1 MTYMSKDEI
10 TSFLSQGTLTAKVS
24 TVNKDGT
31 CHTVPIWFVLDG
43 EEEEKEAEGQHI
55 IFTTSSESVKA
66 KHIRRDN
73 RVTLCVDDQKPMYSF
88 VTVYGNATITQYNDN
103 PDEQLK
109 WSTKIAE
116 RYMGKE
122 NAERYGKRNAGE
134 GELLVRVKPTKIIA
148 EKDIAE

>member
-1 MTYMSKDEI
+1 MTYMSKEE
-10 TSFLSQGTLTAKVS
+10 TASFLSQGTLTAKVS

-43 EEEEKEAEGQHI
+43 EEEEEEAEGQDI

-122 NAERYGKRNAGE
+122 NAERYGKRNACE

>member
-1 MTYMSKDEI
+1 MSKEE
-10 TSFLSQGTLTAKVS
+10 TASFLSQGTLTAKVS

-43 EEEEKEAEGQHI
+43 EEEEEEEAEGQDI

-88 VTVYGNATITQYNDN
+88 VTVYGNATITQYSDN

>member
-1 MTYMSKDEI
+1 MSKEE
-10 TSFLSQGTLTAKVS
+10 TASFLSQGTLTAKVS

-43 EEEEKEAEGQHI
+43 KEEEKEAEGQDI
-55 IFTTSSESVKA
+55 IFTTSRESVKA

-88 VTVYGNATITQYNDN
+88 VTVYGNATITQYKDN

-148 EKDIAE
+148 EKDIAK

>member
-1 MTYMSKDEI
+1 MSKDEI

-31 CHTVPIWFVLDG
+31 CHTVPVWFVMDG
-43 EEEEKEAEGQHI
+43 EEEEEEEEEDI
-55 IFTTSSESVKA
+55 MFTTSSESVKA

-73 RVTLCVDDQKPMYSF
+73 RVTICVDDQKPMYSF
-88 VTVYGNATITQYNDN
+88 VTVYGNATITQYNEN

-148 EKDIAE
+148 QKNIAEWE

>member
-1 MTYMSKDEI
+1 MTDMSKNEI
-10 TSFLSQGTLTAKVS
+10 TRFLSQGTLTAKVS

-43 EEEEKEAEGQHI
+43 KEEGDI
-55 IFTTSSESVKA
+55 IFTTSTESVKA

-88 VTVYGNATITQYNDN
+88 VTVYGNATITKYNDN

-122 NAERYGKRNAGE
+122 NAESYGKRNAGE
-134 GELLVRVKPTKIIA
+134 EELLVRVKPTKIIA
-148 EKDIAE
+148 QKDIAE

>member
-1 MTYMSKDEI
+1 MTYMSKEE
-10 TSFLSQGTLTAKVS
+10 TASFLSQGTLTAKVS

-43 EEEEKEAEGQHI
+43 EEEEEEAEGQDI

-88 VTVYGNATITQYNDN
+88 VTVYGNATITQYSDN

>member
-1 MTYMSKDEI
+1 MSKDEI
-10 TSFLSQGTLTAKVS
+10 TRFLSQGTLTAKIS

-31 CHTVPIWFVLDG
+31 CHTVPVWFVLDG
-43 EEEEKEAEGQHI
+43 EEEEDI
-55 IFTTSSESVKA
+55 IFATSSESVKV

-73 RVTLCVDDQKPMYSF
+73 RVTICVDDQKPMYSF
-88 VTVYGNATITQYNDN
+88 VIVYGNATITPYNDN
-103 PDEQLK
+103 PDEQLR

-148 EKDIAE
+148 QRDIAE

>member
-1 MTYMSKDEI
+1 MSKEE
-10 TSFLSQGTLTAKVS
+10 TSRFLSQGTLTAKVS

-43 EEEEKEAEGQHI
+43 EEKEKEAEGQDI

-88 VTVYGNATITQYNDN
+88 VTVYGNATITPYNDN
-103 PDEQLK
+103 PGEQLK

-122 NAERYGKRNAGE
+122 NAERYGKRNACE
-134 GELLVRVKPTKIIA
+134 GELLVRVKPIKIIA

>member
-1 MTYMSKDEI
+1 MSKEE
-10 TSFLSQGTLTAKVS
+10 TASFLSQGTLTAKVS

-43 EEEEKEAEGQHI
+43 EEEEEEAEGQDI

-88 VTVYGNATITQYNDN
+88 VTVYGNATITQYSDN

>member
-1 MTYMSKDEI
+1 MTHMSKDEI
-10 TSFLSQGTLTAKVS
+10 AHFLSQGTLTAKVS

-31 CHTVPIWFVLDG
+31 CHSVPIWFVLDD
-43 EEEEKEAEGQHI
+43 EEGNIII
-55 IFTTSSESVKA
+55 IFTTSGESVKA

-88 VTVYGNATITQYNDN
+88 VTVYGNATITQYNEN

-134 GELLVRVKPTKIIA
+134 GELLVRVKPTNIIA

>member
-1 MTYMSKDEI
+1 MSKEE
-10 TSFLSQGTLTAKVS
+10 TASFLSQGTLTAKVS

-43 EEEEKEAEGQHI
+43 EEEKEEAEGQNI

-88 VTVYGNATITQYNDN
+88 VTLYGNATITQYNDN

-109 WSTKIAE
+109 WSTRIAE

-122 NAERYGKRNAGE
+122 NAEKYGKRNACE

>member
-1 MTYMSKDEI
+1 MSKDEI
-10 TSFLSQGTLTAKVS
+10 TSFLSQGTLTAKLS
-24 TVNKDGT
+24 TVNKNGT
-31 CHTVPIWFVLDG
+31 CHTVPIWFVLDDA
-43 EEEEKEAEGQHI
+43 EKDI
-55 IFTTSSESVKA
+55 IFTTSSDSVKA

-88 VTVYGNATITQYNDN
+88 VTMYGNATITQYNDN

-134 GELLVRVKPTKIIA
+134 GELLVRVKPTKNIA
-148 EKDIAE
+148 QKDIAE

>member
-1 MTYMSKDEI
+1 MTYMSKEE
-10 TSFLSQGTLTAKVS
+10 TASFLSQGTLTAKVS

-43 EEEEKEAEGQHI
+43 EEEEEEAEGQDI

-88 VTVYGNATITQYNDN
+88 VTVYGNATITEYSDN